1 MHWRWHTRVI
11 RVKLNANEQAG
22 VIALPAKLLGSSRE
36 MRTQGTITY
45 GQRQVAA
52 VFSNS
57 AVDGRPVP
65 LALGQDVLSA
75 LGLNSG
81 SRLYASWDSEEKR
94 LRLGPVVAVFVWR
107 TNSPGSRRFIGPVT
121 DFVRMF
127 VRSCRRRGVV
137 AYAFS
142 ARDVDWEAGTVTGY
156 VPVGRSWRRST
167 FPLPDVVYDRL
178 QSRRLERLQRY
189 QQCKERLQA
198 LPRLHYFN
206 PSFLDKWDVHQAL
219 QNDPRARRYLPR
231 TDKLNSIQQLG
242 RWLRSYHTVY
252 VKPTRGSL
260 GLGVTKV
267 SRAPHGYRYQRVGK
281 RGRYIGLADSLAK
294 LERRLHF
301 SGRRMIVQQGL
312 HLARYGGRPY
322 DIRVM
327 VQKTPRG
334 RWVCTNMTARVASS
348 AGSAVSNVATGGAMV
363 PARKAIAHSLRM
375 NSRKGARRVGR
386 GSRLIARA
394 LEEQL
399 GMEFGEFGVDMA
411 FDTRGRLWLIE
422 VNAKPGRENDNIP
435 GVPPSVRRVVRY
447 AISRAGFR

>member
-1 MHWRWHTRVI
+1 
-11 RVKLNANEQAG
+11 VKLHANDQAG
-22 VIALPAKLLGSSRE
+22 VVALPAKILSSSRE
-36 MRTQGTITY
+36 LRVSGTVAY
-45 GQRQVAA
+45 GQREVAA
-52 VFSNS
+52 VFTQS
-57 AVDGRPVP
+57 AVDGRPLP

-75 LGLNSG
+75 LGLRSG
-81 SRLYASWDSEEKR
+81 ARLLASWDSEEGR

-107 TNSPGSRRFIGPVT
+107 SNSPGSLRFLGPVT

-127 VRSCRRRGVV
+127 VRLCRRRGVV
-137 AYAFS
+137 AYAFT
-142 ARDVDWEAGTVTGY
+142 ARDIDWETGTVQGF
-156 VPVGRSWRRST
+156 VPVGRSWRRSS

-198 LPRLHYFN
+198 LPKLHYFN

-219 QNDPRARRYLPR
+219 QNDSRARRYLPR
-231 TDKLNSIQQLG
+231 TDKLTSISQLG
-242 RWLRSYHTVY
+242 RWLRAYSTVY

-267 SRAPHGYRYQRVGK
+267 SRIAHGYRYQRVGK
-281 RGRYIGLADSLAK
+281 RGRHMGLADSLGK
-294 LERRLHF
+294 LEKRLHL

-334 RWVCTNMTARVASS
+334 RWVCTNMIARVASS
-348 AGSAVSNVATGGAMV
+348 AGSAVSNVATGGSMV
-363 PARKAIAHSLRM
+363 PARKAIRNSLRL
-375 NSRKGARRVGR
+375 NSLQAARRVRR
-386 GSRLIARA
+386 GARVIARA

-399 GMEFGEFGVDMA
+399 GQEFGEFGVDMA
-411 FDTRGRLWLIE
+411 LDIRGRLWLIE
-422 VNAKPGRENDNIP
+422 VNAKPGRENDNLP
-435 GVPPSVRRVVRY
+435 GVPPSVRRIVRY